1 MDAVSRDRLVA
12 AAILIGLIGAWG
24 LLAFRPQYRELRRL
38 RDQNLAR
45 QAAITKDI
53 QKIGGLAELTR
64 QVEEMRKR
72 YQDFD
77 RRLPKRKELSEFL
90 AQISWNRDQE
100 GLDNEIFQPGNPTKE
115 DLFHT
120 LPIIMRFQGSFLSL
134 TNFMKRMETTER
146 LTRTKRLTIA
156 SGGGKSLDIELHM
169 NIYFTES

>member
-1 MDAVSRDRLVA
+1 MDAVLRDRLIA
-12 AAILIGLIGAWG
+12 AAILIALIGTWA
-24 LLAFRPQYRELRRL
+24 LVVFRPQFRELRRL
-38 RDQNLAR
+38 RDQNTAR
-45 QAAITKDI
+45 QAAIAKDI
-53 QKIGGLAELTR
+53 QKIGGLAEVTR

-100 GLDNEIFQPGNPTKE
+100 RLDNEIFQPGNPTKE

-120 LPIIMRFQGSFLSL
+120 LPIIMRFKGSFLSL
-134 TNFMKRMETTER
+134 TNFMKRMETMER
-146 LTRTKRLTIA
+146 LTRTKRLAIA
-156 SGGGKSLDIELHM
+156 RGGNDHLDIELHM